1 MTGALIIAALAAL
14 AGVIF
19 WGAVR
24 SAAKR
29 GAADALTERRPE
41 PSPDDTPEPV
51 YRVDGKVYVNG
62 RWVREKKN

>member
-29 GAADALTERRPE
+29 GAADALTERRPA
-41 PSPDDTPEPV
+41 PDDTPEPV
-51 YRVDGKVYVNG
+51 YRVDGKVYING